1 MSASTNLRVEMP
13 TAPPAEQLLRY
24 SGASRDLARFGGR
37 GVRGGVRLTQ
47 VGSHVPGEPR
57 TSSLRHDG
65 EIRQLAT
72 HELEAGLDDVRGAP
86 VDHGRVEMLVLR
98 PTVGERETPDH
109 VHLDVVEGVV
119 GDNWR
124 VRGSSR
130 GPGGAA
136 NPEAQVTVMNARMAH
151 LVSGGEAD
159 RRKLAGDQIYADLD
173 ISHENLPAGSRL
185 RIGSAVIEIS
195 AHPHTGCAKF
205 VARFGSDA
213 MRFVNSPM
221 GRQLR
226 LRGVNCKVVSGG
238 VVSVGDTIT
247 KEEVPE

>member
-1 MSASTNLRVEMP
+1 
-13 TAPPAEQLLRY
+13 
-24 SGASRDLARFGGR
+24 
-37 GVRGGVRLTQ
+37 
-47 VGSHVPGEPR
+47 
-57 TSSLRHDG
+57 LRHDG
-65 EIRQLAT
+65 DIRQLAT
-72 HELEAGLDDVRGAP
+72 HELEMGLDDVRGAP
-86 VDHGRVEMLVLR
+86 VDHGRVELLVLR
-98 PTVGERETPDH
+98 PTVGERETPQQ
-109 VHLDVVEGVV
+109 VRLDVVEGVV

-124 VRGSSR
+124 VRGSKR
-130 GPGGAA
+130 PGGSAD
-136 NPEAQVTVMNARMAH
+136 PEAQITVMNARVAH

-173 ISHENLPAGSRL
+173 LSQENLPAGSRL

-213 MRFVNSPM
+213 MGFVNSPM